1 MKREAWKN
9 SYKYSYS
16 IYHVI
21 WSNCD
26 RDHNGVI
33 QVPGKL
39 DKLSYLQSSLPGPV
53 NTAASNE
60 VLIDDM

>member
-1 MKREAWKN
+1 MAI
-9 SYKYSYS
+9 S
-16 IYHVI
+16 IPIPFINHVI

-53 NTAASNE
+53 NTATSNE